1 MLTLFKYIFVI
12 WGFVLTGAVCY
23 AQPFKFA
30 QVTDTHVGGAT
41 GAEDLRRTV
50 RDLNQQSDIDF
61 VILSG
66 DVTEFGSDEE
76 LALAKQIL
84 DSLSLPLY
92 VLPGNHDSNWSESG
106 ANSFRKVFGD
116 ETFFFRHKGYLF
128 MGTTSGPNMR
138 MSPGQIPRENLVWM
152 DSVFKANPDKETP
165 LVFINHYP
173 LDSSLNNWYEAIGR
187 LKQRNVQLAMCG
199 HGHNNSVYNWEGI
212 PGVMGRSNLRAKDS
226 VGGYNIISIEN
237 GTATYTVRRPLWKT
251 EASWTQVSLKNH
263 HFDQATVSYKRPD
276 FSVNDKYAD
285 RVQEVW
291 RFQDDADLGAGLA
304 SYRNLILTGNT
315 AGQVFA
321 LDVNT
326 GKKMW
331 SYQTGGKVYATPAV
345 WKNTVVVGSSDGTIY
360 GLNANNGQL
369 QWRIKTDK
377 AVLGS
382 AVIEKGIAFVG
393 GSDGSFRAIDIK
405 KGKIKWTF
413 DQLQGY
419 VSGKPTLYK
428 DKVLFGDWG
437 NGFYALSKKTGK
449 LQWSWYNGHK
459 NRMFSAAACYPVAT
473 NDRIFIVAPD
483 RYMTCLDATTGQVI
497 WREKK
502 DTIRVRESMG
512 LSEDGRYVYVKTMD
526 GNLYGIST
534 TAESMDVAWRSRLQ
548 LPYELAP
555 SAIATNGE
563 QVFVPSHSGLIS
575 GVDVRDGEVLWQY
588 KCSNA
593 MINPIF
599 VLRSNHVIIST
610 MDGMMMKLYLDK
622 E

>member
-1 MLTLFKYIFVI
+1 MKKFLFCLISILCLVALVY
-12 WGFVLTGAVCY
+12 GQ
-23 AQPFKFA
+23 QPFKFA
-30 QVTDTHVGGAT
+30 QVTDTHVGGST

-152 DSVFKANPDKETP
+152 DSVFRANPDKETP
-165 LVFINHYP
+165 LIFINHYP
-173 LDSSLNNWYEAIGR
+173 LDSSLNNWYEAVDR

-226 VGGYNIISIEN
+226 VGGYNIISVEN
-237 GTATYTVRRPLWKT
+237 GAATYTVRRPLWKT
-251 EASWTQVSLKNH
+251 EASWTNIPLKNH
-263 HFDQATVSYKRPD
+263 QFNQATAVYKRPD
-276 FSVNDKYAD
+276 FSVNGTYASQ
-285 RVQEVW
+285 VQEVW
-291 RFQDDADLGAGLA
+291 RFQDDADLGAGMA
-304 SYRNLILTGNT
+304 SYRNLLITGNT

-326 GKKMW
+326 GKKVW
-331 SYQTGGKVYATPAV
+331 TYQTGGKVYATPAV
-345 WKNTVVVGSSDGTIY
+345 WKNTVIVGSSDGTIY
-360 GLNANNGQL
+360 GLHADTGQL
-369 QWRIKTDK
+369 QWQIKTDK

-393 GSDGSFRAIDIK
+393 GSDRIFRAIDVK
-405 KGKIKWTF
+405 RGKIKWTF
-413 DQLQGY
+413 DRLQGY

-428 DKVLFGDWG
+428 DKVIFGDWG
-437 NGFYALSKKTGK
+437 NGFYALSKKTGQ
-449 LQWSWYNGHK
+449 LQWSWDNGHK
-459 NRMFSAAACYPVAT
+459 NRMLSAAACYPVAT
-473 NDRIFIVAPD
+473 NNRIFIVTPD
-483 RYMTCLDATTGQVI
+483 RYMTCLDAVTGEVI

-512 LSEDGRYVYVKTMD
+512 LSDDGCYVYVKTMD
-526 GNLYGIST
+526 GNLLGIST
-534 TAESMDVAWRSRLQ
+534 TADSMDIAWRSTLQ

-555 SAIATNGE
+555 SAIATNGK
-563 QVFVPSHSGLIS
+563 QVFVPSHSGLLS
-575 GVDVRDGEVLWQY
+575 GVDVKNGEVLWQY
-588 KCSNA
+588 KLSNA

-610 MDGMMMKLYLDK
+610 MDGVMMKLYLDK

>member
-1 MLTLFKYIFVI
+1 MKKFLFCLISILCLV
-12 WGFVLTGAVCY
+12 VLVHGQ
-23 AQPFKFA
+23 QPFKFA

-50 RDLNQQSDIDF
+50 ADLNQQSDIDF

-92 VLPGNHDSNWSESG
+92 VVPGNHDSNWSESG

-116 ETFFFRHKGYLF
+116 ETFFFRHKGYTF

-165 LVFINHYP
+165 LIFVNHYP
-173 LDSSLNNWYEAIGR
+173 LDSSLNNWYEAIDR

-199 HGHNNSVYNWEGI
+199 HGHNNSVYDWEGI
-212 PGVMGRSNLRAKDS
+212 PGIMGRSNLRAKDS

-251 EASWTQVSLKNH
+251 EASWAQIPLKSHQFN
-263 HFDQATVSYKRPD
+263 QATAVYKRPD
-276 FSVNDKYAD
+276 FSVNDTYAS

-291 RFQDDADLGAGLA
+291 RFQDDADLGAGMA
-304 SYRNLILTGNT
+304 SYRNLVITGNT

-321 LDVNT
+321 LDIHT
-326 GKKMW
+326 GKKVW
-331 SYQTGGKVYATPAV
+331 TYQTGGKVYATPAV

-369 QWRIKTDK
+369 RWQIKTNK

-382 AVIEKGIAFVG
+382 AVIEKGVAFVG
-393 GSDGSFRAIDIK
+393 GSDGTFRAIDVR
-405 KGKIKWTF
+405 KGIIKWTF

-437 NGFYALSKKTGK
+437 NGFYALSKKTGA
-449 LQWSWYNGHK
+449 LLWSWDNGHK
-459 NRMFSAAACYPVAT
+459 NRMLSAAACYPVAT

-483 RYMTCLDATTGQVI
+483 RFMTCLEARTGKVI

-502 DTIRVRESMG
+502 DSIRVRESMG

-526 GNLYGIST
+526 GNLLGIST
-534 TAESMDVAWRSRLQ
+534 TADRMDVAWRSTLQ
-548 LPYELAP
+548 LPYELTP
-555 SAIATNGE
+555 SAIVTNGK
-563 QVFVPSHSGLIS
+563 QVFVPSHSGLLSAVDAVS
-575 GVDVRDGEVLWQY
+575 GEITWQY
-588 KCSNA
+588 KLSNN
-593 MINPIF
+593 MINPI
-599 VLRSNHVIIST
+599 LIIDDNHVVAST
-610 MDGMMMKLYLDK
+610 MDGLIMKFNLR
-622 E
+622 